1 MQEILL
7 FEGTYNNFLES
18 KSFLITLTQVH
29 SFLSTVPYA
38 SLKSSTL
45 RHFPLSLGE
54 LFSVEGR
61 RVYQNHLSGMLDC
74 IRLPKF
80 PQFFKSQVSIEIYFM
95 YPVIHY
101 FCEVDKCIGDLL
113 PHDQSIAYICH
124 PKKFH
129 CALFFSQFYLVRK
142 KWLMS
147 L

>member
-61 RVYQNHLSGMLDC
+61 SSLSEPFEWDV
-74 IRLPKF
+74 RLHKAP
-80 PQFFKSQVSIEIYFM
+80 
-95 YPVIHY
+95 
-101 FCEVDKCIGDLL
+101 
-113 PHDQSIAYICH
+113 
-124 PKKFH
+124 
-129 CALFFSQFYLVRK
+129 
-142 KWLMS
+142 
-147 L
+147 